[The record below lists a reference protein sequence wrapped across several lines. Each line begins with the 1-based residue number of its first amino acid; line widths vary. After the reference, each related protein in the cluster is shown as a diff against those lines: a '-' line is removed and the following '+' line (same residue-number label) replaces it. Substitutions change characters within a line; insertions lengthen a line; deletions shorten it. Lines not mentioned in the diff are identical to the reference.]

1 MGGGG
6 RLTGAT
12 LRRLL
17 LLCRCPPTQG
27 GAFAFL
33 NTGPDGRALGGARP
47 GDQQRQAA
55 TAAGRSSPCRPALRS
70 STWPRGSSGRPQRW
84 RAHRGRSG
92 GRDGPDSDTGVPRPG
107 QALRHLAR
115 YGPDG
120 GPLTNRASA
129 LRGGSSSA
137 CRRCHGQPP
146 TTVMDGPM
154 TSPASGCCHG
164 KAPLCCWP
172 AAARLPHP
180 RQRRRSD
187 DRATGQSARL
197 RRWRTWHHARCPD
210 GVLSISWLPLPEA
223 PWPALALA

>member
-1 MGGGG
+1 M
-6 RLTGAT
+6 
-12 LRRLL
+12 RRLL
-17 LLCRCPPTQG
+17 LPCWCPLTQG

-55 TAAGRSSPCRPALRS
+55 AAAGRSSPCGLALWS
-70 STWPRGSSGRPQRW
+70 STWPRGSSGRPQRR

-92 GRDGPDSDTGVPRPG
+92 GRDGPDPDTGVPCPG

-115 YGPDG
+115 YAPD
-120 GPLTNRASA
+120 A

-164 KAPLCCWP
+164 KTPLCCLP
-172 AAARLPHP
+172 VAARLPQP
-180 RQRRRSD
+180 RQRRCSD

-197 RRWRTWHHARCPD
+197 RRWQKWHHARCPD
-210 GVLSISWLPLPEA
+210 GVPSISWQPLPEA